1 MNKYIFY
8 NKKIILIEIVMIMI
22 CTFSKMM
29 LSIVMGDMT
38 NAAVDMNSKIIINSA
53 SLCVFFLIIDYISKV
68 FEVYFRKVITGN
80 SLNKIKSDLYSSLS
94 NSGLKK
100 FHLKNDLYYLNL
112 LEGDVEILENEY
124 FNSIWKAVA
133 LIIQV
138 IVCGVALINVSLEIF
153 LYLLLYL

>member
-53 SLCVFFLIIDYISKV
+53 SLCVFF
-68 FEVYFRKVITGN
+68 
-80 SLNKIKSDLYSSLS
+80 
-94 NSGLKK
+94 
-100 FHLKNDLYYLNL
+100 
-112 LEGDVEILENEY
+112 
-124 FNSIWKAVA
+124 
-133 LIIQV
+133 
-138 IVCGVALINVSLEIF
+138 
-153 LYLLLYL
+153 

>member
-1 MNKYIFY
+1 VCI
-8 NKKIILIEIVMIMI
+8 
-22 CTFSKMM
+22 
-29 LSIVMGDMT
+29 
-38 NAAVDMNSKIIINSA
+38 
-53 SLCVFFLIIDYISKV
+53 FLIIDYISKV